1 MEFEFTLNENDK
13 KILSAYIILAL
24 KSFQTSANKDT
35 KIIDVDPEELEKE
48 VLVMC
53 DIYSITTALDISR
66 KYKEEWKKSK
76 VRN

>member
-24 KSFQTSANKDT
+24 KAFQTSANKDT
-35 KIIDVDPEELEKE
+35 KLIDVDPEELEKE

-76 VRN
+76 GKV

>member
-13 KILSAYIILAL
+13 KILSAYMILAL
-24 KSFQTSANKDT
+24 KTFQTSANKDT
-35 KIIDVDPEELEKE
+35 KLIDVDPEELEKE

-66 KYKEEWKKSK
+66 KYKEEWKESK
-76 VRN
+76 AKF

>member
-13 KILSAYIILAL
+13 KILSAYMILAL
-24 KSFQTSANKDT
+24 KTFQTSANKDT
-35 KIIDVDPEELEKE
+35 KLIDVDPEELEKE

-66 KYKEEWKKSK
+66 KYKEEWKKLK
-76 VRN
+76 VKA

>member
-35 KIIDVDPEELEKE
+35 KIINVDPEELEKE

>member
-1 MEFEFTLNENDK
+1 MEFEFTLNENDRK
-13 KILSAYIILAL
+13 IILAYVTLAL
-24 KSFQTSANKDT
+24 KTLQTSANKDT

-76 VRN
+76 GKV

>member
-35 KIIDVDPEELEKE
+35 KIMNVDPEELEKE

>member
-1 MEFEFTLNENDK
+1 MKFEFTLNENDK